1 MKSDESGDF
10 KKNYEAKKRRKGL
23 EGLRN
28 IEKAGVGLPLEGSEK
43 TPYSGKPMVLR
54 YFFYPCGTEVNEKVH
69 FLEKRSVAG
78 SFHLESFLGPTEL
91 CQSII

>member
-1 MKSDESGDF
+1 MRNDV
-10 KKNYEAKKRRKGL
+10 KG
-23 EGLRN
+23 GAVFFGR
-28 IEKAGVGLPLEGSEK
+28 LPLEGSEISEK

-78 SFHLESFLGPTEL
+78 SFHLESFLGPIEL